1 MTNERMSPQEK
12 DKKYG
17 PTFDLMLKAR
27 EAHAALTK
35 VKKSGGS
42 DEEVAKAKEAV
53 KAADAAVQQAQE
65 KYTLDDVRLL
75 LSYAAGA
82 VIKDALVPNGNGGFK
97 WDAQKSRWMAKSLMS
112 VVDDRHLVREDKD
125 QAKRRPSLAEQ
136 RRNGLE
142 AFIDAFDAL
151 GLVPK
156 FGMNDKSVRFVLGRL
171 NSKVGDLAKSENRAA
186 REEANRLNVI
196 AGRLKAAVP
205 HNWLQERKLPVARPV
220 TIGDAL
226 GEGAR
231 ETLEESVAGEPET
244 VPPSGKGDGRKR
256 TKK

>member
-1 MTNERMSPQEK
+1 MTNEQMTPQEK

-27 EAHAALTK
+27 EAHSALTK
-35 VKKSGGS
+35 AKKTNAPEA
-42 DEEVAKAKEAV
+42 DVAKAKEA
-53 KAADAAVQQAQE
+53 ANIADAAVKQAQE

-75 LSYAAGA
+75 LSYAGRA
-82 VIKDALVPNGNGGFK
+82 VIMDALVPSGNGGFK
-97 WDAQKSRWMAKSLMS
+97 WDANKSRWMAKALMS
-112 VVDDRHLVREDKD
+112 VLDDRHLVREDKD

-136 RRNGLE
+136 RLNGLE

-156 FGMNDKSVRFVLGRL
+156 FGMNDKSVRFGLDRL

-205 HNWLQERKLPVARPV
+205 RSWLQERKPYVAKPATMKDSLPEGSHEALSEHVAP
-220 TIGDAL
+220 
-226 GEGAR
+226 
-231 ETLEESVAGEPET
+231 EPET
-244 VPPSGKGDGRKR
+244 VPPSGKGSGRK
-256 TKK
+256 KK